1 MSLTGSLTTMPIA
14 ELLGWIGGTSRIG
27 ILTIRGVGSE
37 TMLHL
42 RHGRIVECAALDPPV
57 RLGQFLLFH
66 GIIDEETLD
75 RAMRAHAETGQR
87 LGEVLLGVGAV
98 SSEDLGD
105 ALTAKAEET
114 VLGSFDHTTGWFTF
128 DPSLTSLEAPQ
139 PLDMS
144 ITDAIGRGGMRAKT
158 AAVAA
163 SVLKRS
169 GTVLSKTAKVPSAKL
184 NSVWPLRNAYALV
197 DGERTIE
204 EIALHMHGTEYHV
217 IQRLHQLF
225 LEGFIDVIDR
235 IEATPSSELELLGDG
250 IHTPEVAES
259 SGSVTPDRVEPCGM
273 PEGII
278 PEALPFEFIHGSQN
292 LSTIEKYLLTLCDGT
307 RDLRRITTVAPLQS
321 QVIVDTIQSLRDRG
335 WLKANAA
342 ASDH

>member
-1 MSLTGSLTTMPIA
+1 MVIARVAGEGGVRTSSRLVQETELGSREWCDRLNGRILVQHALGYARSVRIRDVSFGVAQMSLTGSLTTMPIA

-42 RHGRIVECAALDPPV
+42 RHARIVECAALDPPV

-259 SGSVTPDRVEPCGM
+259 SGSVTPDRVEPCG
-273 PEGII
+273 PHQ
-278 PEALPFEFIHGSQN
+278 PGSRLDFGQ
-292 LSTIEKYLLTLCDGT
+292 
-307 RDLRRITTVAPLQS
+307 Q
-321 QVIVDTIQSLRDRG
+321 
-335 WLKANAA
+335 
-342 ASDH
+342 